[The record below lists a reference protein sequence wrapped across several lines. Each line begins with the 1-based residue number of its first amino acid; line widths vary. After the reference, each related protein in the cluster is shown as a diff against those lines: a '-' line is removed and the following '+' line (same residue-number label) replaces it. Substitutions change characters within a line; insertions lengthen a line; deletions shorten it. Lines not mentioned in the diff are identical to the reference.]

1 MSSYRSPTEAQR
13 TIRTMNEQAQ
23 IEAGISALEGQRATL
38 GDALVDMAVAPLR
51 ARLAALQTSSTPTRP
66 EQALKQVSVLF
77 TDVVGSTSL
86 SQHLDPEDIHAVMD
100 GALARLTTIVQRRG
114 GRVLQYAGDSL
125 LAVFG
130 ADEAQEDDAERAVR
144 AGLEV
149 LEEGLR
155 QGEQVRQ
162 QHGHAGF
169 NVRVGI
175 DTGPVLLGGGVDAE
189 STIRGITVN
198 TAARMEQ
205 SAPAGALRIS
215 HNTYRLVRGV
225 FDVVEQEP
233 LLVKGRDEPLVT
245 YLVQRTKPR
254 AFRVPNRGIEGVE
267 TRMVGREAEFE
278 QLQDLFRALY
288 LGRQLAV
295 VTVVADAGVGKSRLL
310 YEFENWAEAQPEKFY
325 WFRGRAQ
332 PQTQS
337 QPYGLL
343 RDVLAWRLQI
353 ADDDDADAARAKLC
367 AGIEKLFAD
376 DGEAQA
382 HLLGQLIGLDF
393 SASPHVRGIL
403 DDARQI
409 RNRGFHAAA
418 QVLRLT
424 VELQGTPVM
433 LLLED
438 LHWADDESLDFI
450 NYLMQVNR
458 DVPML
463 MVCLTRPVL
472 FERRANWA
480 EVASNHTRIDLQP
493 LDARASRELA
503 GELLKRMERVPPVL
517 RELLTG
523 GAEGNPFYMEEL
535 LRMLIDHGAIVANG
549 EQWQVVPEKLLAT
562 QVPPS
567 LTGVL
572 QARLDRLPAAERLAL
587 QLASVIGFVFWDK
600 ALAALDPAAADALDA
615 PVQRGLVVPREQAAL
630 EGLREYS
637 FKHQLLHH
645 VTYDSVLK
653 RDRREGHARVARW
666 LASLGADRAGEILGQ
681 TAEHF
686 ERAADPANACL
697 FYTRAAEH
705 AAARFANQAV
715 LDYVARALALA
726 PADDHAGRWR
736 LLLARESVLLFRDD
750 RAAHTA
756 DLDALAALADALDD
770 DDRRCDVA
778 LRRVRALNSIGDH
791 PAAERVAREGLALAD
806 RHGNTTAAAVQLH
819 STLAAALIGQG
830 EYDRARLAADHG
842 LELARARADRSG
854 ESSLINA
861 IGLIAMEQ
869 GDLTAAAQHFESSLL
884 LERETG
890 NRAREGLR
898 LNNLGSVYPRLGDY
912 AKARRHLADGL
923 KLARAVGRRDVEAGV
938 LLNTASVAHLQG
950 DDASA
955 LAYARAACD
964 AARSS
969 SQPDL
974 EAYGFLVVGHAELGL
989 GRFEA
994 ARAAYLESRSRLGAL
1009 KIRSQQ
1015 ALDPLSGLVRVA
1027 LAQRDT
1033 AQALLH
1039 AEPIVAHLAAGG
1051 SLDGTE
1057 EPLLIPLSC
1066 YQALAA
1072 AGDPRAPEVLASAHA
1087 ELQRQAGN
1095 ISDPQARNG
1104 FLRLVPHHR
1113 ELVELWSRQA
1123 ASA

>member
-1 MSSYRSPTEAQR
+1 MS
-13 TIRTMNEQAQ
+13 EQTQ
-23 IEAGISALEGQRATL
+23 IEAGIAALEAQRATL
-38 GDALVDMAVAPLR
+38 GDALVEMAVAPLR
-51 ARLAALQTSSTPTRP
+51 ARLAALQASAAVPRP

-100 GALARLTTIVQRRG
+100 GALERMTAIVQRRG

-155 QGEQVRQ
+155 QAERVRSL
-162 QHGHAGF
+162 HGHEGF

-215 HNTYRLVRGV
+215 HATYRLVRGV
-225 FDVVEQEP
+225 FDVIEQPP
-233 LLVKGRDEPLVT
+233 LQVKGVDEPLVT
-245 YLVQRTKPR
+245 YLVERAKPR
-254 AFRVPNRGIEGVE
+254 AFRVTNRGIEGVE

-278 QLQDLFRALY
+278 QLQELFRALY
-288 LGRQLAV
+288 EQQRLLV

-310 YEFENWAEAQPEKFY
+310 YEFENWAEAQPERFF

-337 QPYGLL
+337 QPFGLL
-343 RDVLAWRLQI
+343 RDVFAWRLQI
-353 ADDDDADAARAKLC
+353 ADDDEAEVARTKLC
-367 AGIEKLFAD
+367 AGVEPLFSE
-376 DGEAQA
+376 DGQAQA

-393 SASPHVRGIL
+393 SASPHLRGIL

-418 QVLRLT
+418 QMLRLS
-424 VELQGTPVM
+424 VAGTGNPVL

-438 LHWADDESLDFI
+438 LHWADEESLDFI

-472 FERRANWA
+472 FERRTDWA
-480 EVASNHTRIDLQP
+480 AAASDQTRIDLQA

-503 GELLKRMERVPPVL
+503 GELLQRLERVPPVL

-535 LRMLIDHGAIVANG
+535 LRMLIDHGAIRTDG
-549 EQWQVVPEKLLAT
+549 ERWQVVPEKLLAT

-572 QARLDRLPAAERLAL
+572 QARLDRLPAPERLAL

-600 ALAALDPAAADALDA
+600 ALAALDPAAAEALDA
-615 PVQRGLVVPREQAAL
+615 PVQRGLVVPREHAAL

-645 VTYDSVLK
+645 VAYDSVLK
-653 RDRREGHARVARW
+653 RDRRAAHARVAHW

-715 LDYVARALALA
+715 LDYAGRALALA
-726 PADDHAGRWR
+726 PADDHATRWR

-750 RAAHTA
+750 RAAHAA
-756 DLDALAALADALDD
+756 DLDALAGLADALDD
-770 DDRRCDVA
+770 DQRRCEVA
-778 LRRVRALNSIGDH
+778 LRRVRALNSTGDY
-791 PAAERVAREGLALAD
+791 PAAERVAREGLALA
-806 RHGNTTAAAVQLH
+806 GQNGGAPAAVQLH

-830 EYDRARLAADHG
+830 EYVRAREAADEG
-842 LELARARADRSG
+842 LQLARARADRSG

-869 GDLTAAAQHFESSLL
+869 GDLTTAAEHFERSLV

-890 NRAREGLR
+890 NRVREGLR

-923 KLARAVGRRDVEAGV
+923 KLSRAVGRREVEAGV

-950 DDASA
+950 DDAGA
-955 LAYARAACD
+955 LAYANAALE
-964 AARSS
+964 AAHAS

-974 EAYGFLVVGHAELGL
+974 EAYARLVAGHAELGL

-994 ARAAYLESRSRLGAL
+994 ARTAYADSRERLGAL
-1009 KIRSQQ
+1009 KMRSQQ
-1015 ALDPLSGLVRVA
+1015 VLDPISGLVRVA
-1027 LAQRDT
+1027 LAEGNV
-1033 AQALLH
+1033 ALALQH
-1039 AEPIVAHLAAGG
+1039 AEAIVGHLGAGG

-1072 AGDPRAPEVLASAHA
+1072 AADPRADAVLAAAHT
-1087 ELQRQAGN
+1087 ELQQQAAR
-1095 ISDPQARNG
+1095 ITDPQARHG
-1104 FLRLVPHHR
+1104 FLHQVPHHR
-1113 ELVELWSRQA
+1113 EILEAGARRPA
-1123 ASA
+1123 AT